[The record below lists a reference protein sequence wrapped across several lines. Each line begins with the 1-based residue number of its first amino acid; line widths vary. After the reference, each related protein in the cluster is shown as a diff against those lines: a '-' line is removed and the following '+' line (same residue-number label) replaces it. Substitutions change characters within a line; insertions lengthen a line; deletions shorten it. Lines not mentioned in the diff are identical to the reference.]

1 MATVRTI
8 NRLINAVLC
17 EILNVYHPGESI
29 DAADAETIFHITQD
43 RLAAWSDNITVPI
56 SITEYFA
63 MVVGTASYTIGED
76 GAPTGKDT
84 VRPEKIIGAYVKVG
98 SYDHPVEII
107 TEEQYRNIRD
117 KTSTGRPT
125 KCYPNYTTPNITVYF
140 YPVPDSTDNFYFVS
154 IKPMTEPTAY
164 TTDTFNTLGIP
175 GYIYDALKWRV
186 AIDAAPAFSKPISAE
201 VKFNADDAFN
211 RMQAKHLARTM
222 TGGVVEMA
230 MRRGR
235 GSYSLADF
243 FAGE

>member
-1 MATVRTI
+1 MATIRTI
-8 NRLINAVLC
+8 NRLISAVLC

-29 DAADAETIFHITQD
+29 DAADSETVYHIIQD
-43 RLAAWSDNITVPI
+43 RLAAWSDAITVPI
-56 SITEYFA
+56 SITENFA

-98 SYDHPVEII
+98 NYDHPVKII
-107 TEEQYRNIRD
+107 TEKEYRDIRD
-117 KTSTGRPT
+117 KTTTGRPT
-125 KCYPNYTTPNITVYF
+125 KCYPDYTTPNITVYF
-140 YPVPDSTDNFYFVS
+140 NRVPDTTDNFYFVS

-164 TTDTFNTLGIP
+164 TTDTFNTMGIP

-186 AIDAAPAFSKPISAE
+186 AIDAAPAFSKSIAPEI
-201 VKFNADDAFN
+201 KFNADDAFN

-222 TGGVVEMA
+222 TGGMVEMA
-230 MRRGR
+230 YRRGKH
-235 GSYSLADF
+235 GYSLADF